1 MLTYTYRLYEADKN
15 ERKSTA
21 VKCKDETI
29 LQVYP
34 TKHTYDTLEEWRGAW
49 PMCPRME
56 EETHETIP
64 RDKKASSAVCRRN
77 KEVMEFFEADYQE
90 LFTNLEIKSFPRR
103 TPNGEP
109 YVHIDTHDGA
119 KWSIYRSLNFI
130 EPPIVWKN
138 GVRLGSEYE
147 EKSYSPALT
156 AVRWWLMLRFIAPE

>member
-1 MLTYTYRLYEADKN
+1 MLTYTYRLYETDSN

-34 TKHTYDTLEEWRGAW
+34 TKLRYETLEEWRAAW
-49 PMCPRME
+49 PLCQRME
-56 EETHETIP
+56 EEKRETHPTP
-64 RDKKASSAVCRRN
+64 KKQSSAVCRRN
-77 KEVMEFFEADYQE
+77 KEVMEFFESEYQE
-90 LFTNLEIKSFPRR
+90 FFTNLEIKSFPRR
-103 TPNGEP
+103 RPNSEP

-130 EPPIVWKN
+130 DPPIVWKN
-138 GVRLGSEYE
+138 GERMGSEYE

-156 AVRWWLMLRFIAPE
+156 AVKWWLMLAF